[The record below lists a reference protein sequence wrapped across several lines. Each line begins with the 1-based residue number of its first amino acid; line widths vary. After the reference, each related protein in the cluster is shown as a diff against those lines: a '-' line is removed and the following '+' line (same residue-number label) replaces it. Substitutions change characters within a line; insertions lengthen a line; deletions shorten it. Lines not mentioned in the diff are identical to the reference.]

1 MNFYE
6 TKMGQCFFN
15 AQLPKLI
22 RSLEQIASALTRPAA
37 PTCAV
42 PFEHDPNFLRDLYYG
57 EYDPSECKKNERL
70 PNLNTAVSD
79 AEHALR
85 KELGTDTS
93 ASAAFD
99 AYQLAQGER
108 DSAVVEQAF
117 ESGYQTAM
125 QMIIAGLRS
134 PVSSA
139 PFISEEQRQG
149 ERHDQN

>member
-1 MNFYE
+1 M
-6 TKMGQCFFN
+6 
-15 AQLPKLI
+15 
-22 RSLEQIASALTRPAA
+22 
-37 PTCAV
+37 
-42 PFEHDPNFLRDLYYG
+42 
-57 EYDPSECKKNERL
+57 
-70 PNLNTAVSD
+70 NTAVSD

-149 ERHDQN
+149 ELHDQN

>member
-1 MNFYE
+1 MAGTALLTSND
-6 TKMGQCFFN
+6 MFFMLCPPV
-15 AQLPKLI
+15 AI
-22 RSLEQIASALTRPAA
+22 SIEVS
-37 PTCAV
+37 
-42 PFEHDPNFLRDLYYG
+42 
-57 EYDPSECKKNERL
+57 DPSFTES
-70 PNLNTAVSD
+70 P
-79 AEHALR
+79 
-85 KELGTDTS
+85 S